1 MEEEVEQQLQWG
13 SLVAWISRGGDCATL
28 LKNIGA
34 LPVEMARMYFA
45 ETVLAL
51 EYLHNYGIVHRDL
64 KPDNLLI
71 TSMGHIKLTD
81 FGLSKMGLMSLT
93 TNLYEGHIEKDAREF
108 LDKQVCG
115 TPEYIAPEVILRQ
128 GYGKPVDWWAMGI
141 ILYEFLVGC
150 VPFFGDTP
158 EELFGQVISDDI
170 LWPEGDEALPTDAQ
184 LLISSLL
191 QTNPLV
197 RLGAGGAFEVKQHS
211 FFRDLDWTGLL
222 RQKAEFIPHL
232 ESEDDTS
239 YFDSEWQQEM
249 GPGWRMGPKTGPQ

>member
-1 MEEEVEQQLQWG
+1 
-13 SLVAWISRGGDCATL
+13 
-28 LKNIGA
+28 
-34 LPVEMARMYFA
+34 
-45 ETVLAL
+45 
-51 EYLHNYGIVHRDL
+51 
-64 KPDNLLI
+64 
-71 TSMGHIKLTD
+71 MGHIKLTD

-158 EELFGQVISDDI
+158 EELFGQVITDDI
-170 LWPEGDEALPTDAQ
+170 VWPDGDDALPADAQ
-184 LLISSLL
+184 ALISALL

-197 RLGAGGAFEVKQHS
+197 RLGTGGAFEVKQHS
-211 FFRDLDWTGLL
+211 FFTELDWNSIL

-232 ESEDDTS
+232 ESEEDTS
-239 YFDSEWQQEM
+239 YFDTRSDRYHHINTYDEDDTNDDEPVEIRQFSSCS
-249 GPGWRMGPKTGPQ
+249 PRFSKV